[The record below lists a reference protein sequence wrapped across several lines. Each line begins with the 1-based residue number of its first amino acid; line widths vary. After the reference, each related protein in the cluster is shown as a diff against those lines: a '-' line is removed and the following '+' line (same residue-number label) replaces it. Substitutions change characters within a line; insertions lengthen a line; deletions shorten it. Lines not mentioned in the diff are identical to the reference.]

1 MIQTARATSLRPSL
15 CLVCTRCR
23 RARGEG
29 WRDGKEREFFF
40 VSPQQLDGISNI
52 RSWNARNAGQSDPT
66 KEEEQEEEKKEE
78 KEECD

>member
-1 MIQTARATSLRPSL
+1 M
-15 CLVCTRCR
+15 
-23 RARGEG
+23 EK
-29 WRDGKEREFFF
+29 KESFFF